1 MNRLSRASSP
11 YLRQH
16 AGNPVDW
23 HEWND
28 DALALAREQDKPIL
42 LSIGYAACHWCHV
55 MAHESFEDDD
65 VARAM
70 NASFVNIKVDR
81 EERPDL
87 DRIYQTAHALMTRRS
102 GGWPLTMFLTP
113 RGEPY
118 FGGTYFPKRGR
129 HGLPGFLD
137 LLPRVAAAYR
147 EQGDTIREQNA
158 RLADAM
164 RSLEPDDGETLP
176 GAAAEVA
183 LAGLK
188 RTFDPEWGGF
198 GGAPKFPHPF
208 ELDYCLRAYA
218 ARGDREAL
226 GVVTTT
232 LDRMAEGGIHDH
244 LAGGFCR
251 YSVDAEW
258 SIPHFEK
265 MLYDNGPLLALYADA
280 ALVTGEARYADVA
293 RGIVAWMR
301 SEMRADDG
309 AFFSS
314 LDADSEGEE
323 GKFYVW
329 QADEVRA
336 ALDDDAYAAARLH
349 FGLDGPPNFE
359 GHAWHLR
366 VVRPLD
372 EVARGLGIALEDA
385 QARVARAK
393 ARLLEVRAPRVRPG
407 LDDKVLTSWN
417 ALAIAGLSRATRA
430 LGETT
435 WDALAR
441 DAVDALRRTVWREGR
456 LYATRRG
463 GEPALPAYLDDYAF
477 LLDALVERMQCGFR
491 RADFDWAIAIA
502 DALIERFEDRER
514 GGFWF
519 TAHDHEALFH
529 RTMPG
534 HDNAT
539 PSGNG
544 IAARALASL
553 GALAGEP
560 RYLDA
565 ARRAVARFASS
576 IAHSP
581 GGYATLLEAHAA
593 LEHPPTQ
600 VVIAAAAGSH
610 EATAWQ
616 DALRRR
622 YRPGVEVYVVD
633 PRTAP
638 PALAKGAA
646 PATGA
651 RAWVCRGFTC
661 LPPVDRLD
669 DLRSHLGTD
678 GAA

>member
-1 MNRLSRASSP
+1 MNRLARASSP

-23 HEWND
+23 HEWD
-28 DALALAREQDKPIL
+28 DEALALARSLDRPIL

-55 MAHESFEDDD
+55 MAHESFEDDE

-70 NASFVNIKVDR
+70 NAAFVNIKVDR

-102 GGWPLTMFLTP
+102 GGWPLTMFLMPDGT
-113 RGEPY
+113 PY
-118 FGGTYFPKRGR
+118 FGGTYFPKQGR

-137 LLPRVAAAYR
+137 LVPRVAAAYR
-147 EQGDTIREQNA
+147 EQGDRIAEQKE

-164 RSLEPDDGETLP
+164 RALEPDDGASVP
-176 GAAAEVA
+176 PQAADVA

-188 RTFDPEWGGF
+188 RTFDPDWGGF

-208 ELDYCLRAYA
+208 ELEFCLRAA
-218 ARGDREAL
+218 FERRDREAL
-226 GVVTTT
+226 GIVVTT

-244 LAGGFCR
+244 LRGGFCR

-265 MLYDNGPLLALYADA
+265 MLYDNGPLVALYAET
-280 ALVTGEARYADVA
+280 ALATGEARFGDVA
-293 RGIVAWMR
+293 HGIVAWLR
-301 SEMRADDG
+301 SEMLAPDG

-314 LDADSEGEE
+314 LDADSEGDE

-329 QADEVRA
+329 SVDDVRA
-336 ALDDDAYAAARLH
+336 ALDDEAFAVARAH

-359 GHAWHLR
+359 GEAWHLR

-372 EVARGLGIALEDA
+372 A
-385 QARVARAK
+385 VARALGIDAAEAASRLARAK
-393 ARLLEVRAPRVRPG
+393 QRLLELRSRRVRPG

-417 ALAIAGLSRATRA
+417 ALAIAGLTRASRASDEP
-430 LGETT
+430 G
-435 WDALAR
+435 WDAMAVS
-441 DAVDALRRTVWREGR
+441 AVDALRATVWRDGR

-463 GEPALPAYLDDYAF
+463 DAPALPGYLDDHAF
-477 LLDALVERMQCGFR
+477 LLDALCERMQNAFR
-491 RADFDWAIAIA
+491 RDDWTWAVALA
-502 DALIERFEDRER
+502 DALLARFEDRER

-544 IAARALASL
+544 VAARALARL
-553 GALAGEP
+553 GALAGDA
-560 RYLDA
+560 RYLYA
-565 ARRAVARFASS
+565 ARRAVERFAGA
-576 IAHSP
+576 IADSP
-581 GGYATLLEAHAA
+581 GGYSTLLEAAA
-593 LEHPPTQ
+593 ELDRPCAQ
-600 VVIAAAAGSH
+600 VVIGASGDAGR
-610 EATAWQ
+610 AIALDWRA
-616 DALRRR
+616 ALRRT
-622 YRPGVEVYVVD
+622 YRPGLQVYVID
-633 PRTAP
+633 PADAP
-638 PALAKGAA
+638 AGLAKGAV
-646 PATGA
+646 PPHGA
-651 RAWVCRGFTC
+651 RAWVCRGTSC
-661 LPPVDRLD
+661 LPPVDALQE
-669 DLRSHLGTD
+669 LEALL
-678 GAA
+678 A

>member
-1 MNRLSRASSP
+1 MNRLARASSP

-28 DALALAREQDKPIL
+28 EALALARSLDRPIL

-55 MAHESFEDDD
+55 MAHESFEDDE

-70 NASFVNIKVDR
+70 NGAFVNIKVDR

-87 DRIYQTAHALMTRRS
+87 DRIYQTAHALLTRRS

-113 RGEPY
+113 DGTPY
-118 FGGTYFPKRGR
+118 FGGTYFPKQGR

-137 LLPRVAAAYR
+137 LLPRVADAYR
-147 EQGDTIREQNA
+147 EQGERIAEQKE
-158 RLADAM
+158 RLAEAM
-164 RSLEPDDGETLP
+164 RSLEPDDGARLP
-176 GAAAEVA
+176 PHAADVA

-188 RTFDPEWGGF
+188 RTFDPDWGGF

-208 ELDYCLRAYA
+208 ELEFCLRAA
-218 ARGDREAL
+218 FERRDAEAL
-226 GVVTTT
+226 RIVTTT

-244 LAGGFCR
+244 LRGGFCR

-265 MLYDNGPLLALYADA
+265 MLYDNGPLLALYAET
-280 ALVTGEARYADVA
+280 ALATGEPRFAEVA
-293 RGIVAWMR
+293 RGIVAWLAA
-301 SEMRADDG
+301 EMRADDG
-309 AFFSS
+309 AFHSS

-323 GKFYVW
+323 GRFYVW
-329 QADEVRA
+329 GADEVRA
-336 ALDDDAYAAARLH
+336 ALDDEAFDVARLH

-372 EVARGLGIALEDA
+372 EVARALRVDEA
-385 QARVARAK
+385 EARARLARAK
-393 ARLLEVRAPRVRPG
+393 ARLLEVRARRVRPG

-417 ALAIAGLSRATRA
+417 ALAIAGLSRAGRA
-430 LGETT
+430 LNEPS
-435 WDALAR
+435 WDDMAAT
-441 DAVDALRRTVWREGR
+441 AVDALRASVWRGGR

-463 GEPALPAYLDDYAF
+463 GEPALPGYLDDHAF
-477 LLDALVERMQCGFR
+477 LLDALLERLQNAFR
-491 RADFDWAIAIA
+491 RDDCAWAVHLA
-502 DALIERFEDRER
+502 DALLERFEDPAR

-534 HDNAT
+534 HDDAT

-544 IAARALASL
+544 IAARALARL
-553 GALAGEP
+553 GALVGDA
-560 RYLDA
+560 RYLNA
-565 ARRAVARFASS
+565 ARRAVDRFAGA

-581 GGYATLLEAHAA
+581 GGFSTLLEAAA
-593 LEHPPTQ
+593 EVERPRAQ
-600 VVIAAAAGSH
+600 AVIVPSAGAAGRA
-610 EATAWQ
+610 EALAWR
-616 DALRRR
+616 DALRRDF
-622 YRPGVEVYVVD
+622 RPGLEVYVVD
-633 PRTAP
+633 PAEAP
-638 PALAKGAA
+638 PAVTKGAPPSA
-646 PATGA
+646 GA
-651 RAWVCRGFTC
+651 RAWVCRGMTC
-661 LPPVDRLD
+661 LPPVDTLD
-669 DLRSHLGTD
+669 GLK
-678 GAA
+678 AAIA